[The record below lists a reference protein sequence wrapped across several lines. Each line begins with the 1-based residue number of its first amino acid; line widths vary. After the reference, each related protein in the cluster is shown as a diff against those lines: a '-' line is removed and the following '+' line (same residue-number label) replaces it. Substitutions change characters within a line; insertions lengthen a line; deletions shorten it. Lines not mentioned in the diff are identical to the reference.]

1 MHRMRQDAFD
11 ESNRKRPAP
20 SEPSDGLDPAKR
32 QRLGA
37 EALSDP
43 PSSIPPLPPGPTSF
57 AQLFTLTGDEGAK
70 NFDVQAIP
78 SELVVK
84 ILVPMLMRIDKGQ
97 MDNAINVREEPFRCK
112 GHITVQYELLRCLRV
127 VRYLIALIRHYV
139 PLYLAVNI
147 CFTYSIRATPSQ
159 SHQ

>member
-1 MHRMRQDAFD
+1 MNRMRQDAFD

-20 SEPSDGLDPAKR
+20 SEPTDGLDPAKR

-37 EALSDP
+37 EAISDP

-57 AQLFTLTGDEGAK
+57 AQLFTLTRDEGAK

-97 MDNAINVREEPFRCK
+97 MDNAINVREEPFRCR
-112 GHITVQYELLRCLRV
+112 GHITA
-127 VRYLIALIRHYV
+127 I
-139 PLYLAVNI
+139 
-147 CFTYSIRATPSQ
+147 
-159 SHQ
+159 